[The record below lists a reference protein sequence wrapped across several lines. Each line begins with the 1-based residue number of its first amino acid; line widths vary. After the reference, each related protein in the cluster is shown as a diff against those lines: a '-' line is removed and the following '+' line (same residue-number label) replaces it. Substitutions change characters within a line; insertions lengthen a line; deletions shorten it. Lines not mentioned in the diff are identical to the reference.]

1 MVNFNEDLSKNYKKL
16 ANKILGTA
24 LKYTKIKFT
33 KINVDISFV
42 NEEDIKKLNKEH
54 RKIDKVTDVLS
65 FPMLQLKPFEVFDRK
80 KYFQH
85 INPKTKHVFLGDIVL
100 CRPIIEKNAE
110 EYGHSYERE
119 LFYMIVHGIMHLLGY
134 DHEDEDNKR
143 LMRAA
148 EEAILNKYKIRQ

>member
-16 ANKILGTA
+16 AGKILETA
-24 LKYTKIKFT
+24 LKYTKIKYKKF
-33 KINVDISFV
+33 NVDISFV
-42 NEEDIKKLNKEH
+42 TEEEIKKLNKQH
-54 RKIDKVTDVLS
+54 RKLDKVTDVLS
-65 FPMLQLKPFEVFDRK
+65 FPMLELKPFEVFDRK
-80 KYFQH
+80 KYIQH

-100 CRPIIEKNAE
+100 CKNIIEKNAE

-134 DHEDEDNKR
+134 DHEDEDGQR